1 MIFFNPTAKAELRIS
16 CPHCEMINTIDLKF
30 VSTTDAPKEYP
41 AEKCKR
47 CLKSFSLVLWLNIFF
62 NVRKEE

>member
-30 VSTTDAPKEYP
+30 VSTQDRPKE
-41 AEKCKR
+41 ETGHKCKR
-47 CLKSFSLVLWLNIFF
+47 CLKGFSLVLWLNLFF
-62 NVRKEE
+62 DVRKEE